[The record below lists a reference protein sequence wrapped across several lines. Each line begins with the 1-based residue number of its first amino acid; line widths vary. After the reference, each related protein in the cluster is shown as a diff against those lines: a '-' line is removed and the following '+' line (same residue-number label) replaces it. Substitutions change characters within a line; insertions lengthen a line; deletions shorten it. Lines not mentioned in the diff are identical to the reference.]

1 MTNQRIKIVRSA
13 LTGNDLGFTQELE
26 PNEDYRSNVEYA
38 IIQGRKEYFFG
49 NGNFAKVKFIN
60 WSELSSDEKE
70 YYSQEIDKDIY
81 ELVNCEDFLVKKY
94 KLEEL

>member
-1 MTNQRIKIVRSA
+1 MENQRIKIVRSA

-26 PNEDYRSNVEYA
+26 PNKNYRSNVEYVLVH
-38 IIQGRKEYFFG
+38 GKNEYFFG
-49 NGNFAKVKFIN
+49 NGNFAKVEFID
-60 WSELSSDEKE
+60 WSELSTDEKE
-70 YYSQEIDKDIY
+70 YYSQEFDVNIY